1 MQKALLYA
9 KLEPIAELKK
19 LEFEGDYTSRLT
31 ILETMKS
38 MPFGSVWDMYCEK
51 SGVPVGAAVL
61 KEVKEYEKN
70 VTSKRA

>member
-38 MPFGSVWDMYCEK
+38 MPFGAVWDMYCEK